1 MHEPAHRGRPA
12 VACVAVENDRE
23 GNGAR
28 DVPRELQAL
37 GGGEEAGVGERGV
50 VTPGDAGADE
60 RRFAARGF
68 HDRRMEGVGRAEH
81 RQNSIVA
88 SQQRP
93 ELRRGSGR
101 RSVRHDRWSERRRP
115 VRA

>member
-1 MHEPAHRGRPA
+1 VHEPAHRGRPA
-12 VACVAVENDRE
+12 VACVAVEDDRK

-28 DVPRELQAL
+28 DVPRELQTF

-50 VTPGDAGADE
+50 VTAGDAGAGE

-68 HDRRMEGVGRAEH
+68 HDRRVKRVGRAEH
-81 RQNSIVA
+81 RQNSVVA

-93 ELRRGSGR
+93 ELRRGPGR
-101 RSVRHDRWSERRRP
+101 PSVRHDRWSKQRRP
-115 VRA
+115 ALA